1 MTGQRT
7 QQNSH
12 SQNGGEQRQRRAVS
26 RRRKAVFA
34 AVTVLIFLGIV
45 ESAARALSGSQPGG
59 RFEQISQIVSF
70 LSTEESGQILESD
83 PDTFWK
89 LRPDVVISQPRSILF
104 QGRISNSLGY
114 RNENFELKRPKQT
127 VRIVSFGDSSTFGI
141 GTPQPQTWPAQ
152 LESSLNSDPASFFTQ
167 LKRKPA
173 KYRVEVVNAG
183 VPGYTSYQ
191 ILQRMRRELK
201 PLAPDV
207 VLMTCA
213 NNDFWRWDDR
223 TDAEQAVRLKD
234 SSWTKPLRYS
244 RAFQL
249 ASLFYAKTVS
259 GNQPRGQ
266 TWAGKASRNYF
277 APEESWTPRVPFD
290 EFRANL
296 QAMADLCEEQNVP
309 LVFVIWPDQPQAAGR
324 WSIRIAYHEAMF
336 AVANERR
343 LVVADVA
350 TAFRKRSWAVRC
362 YIPND
367 IVHVNAEGNRIAAE
381 AARAALDEVF
391 PPDPSVSV
399 PLIMPAGFT
408 DERN

>member
-1 MTGQRT
+1 MTEQSSQKNTRP
-7 QQNSH
+7 
-12 SQNGGEQRQRRAVS
+12 QNGGEQRKRRPIS
-26 RRRKAVFA
+26 RRRKVAFA
-34 AVTVLIFLGIV
+34 GLTVLIFLGVV
-45 ESAARALSGSQPGG
+45 ESAARVLTGKQPGG
-59 RFEQISQIVSF
+59 RFGQISQIVFF

-83 PDTFWK
+83 PETFWK
-89 LRPDVVISQPRSILF
+89 LRPDVVIGQPKSILF

-114 RNENFELKRPKQT
+114 RNEDFELERPEST
-127 VRIVSFGDSSTFGI
+127 TRIVCFGDSSTFGI
-141 GTPQPQTWPAQ
+141 GTHQPQTWPAQ
-152 LESSLNSDPASFFTQ
+152 LESSLNSDPSFFLTQ
-167 LKRKPA
+167 LKRKPTES
-173 KYRVEVVNAG
+173 RVEVVNAG
-183 VPGYTSYQ
+183 APGYTSYQ

-201 PLAPDV
+201 SLAPDV

-223 TDAEQAVRLKD
+223 TDAEQAIRLKE

-249 ASLFYAKTVS
+249 ASSFYAKTVS
-259 GNQPRGQ
+259 GDQSRGQ
-266 TWAGKASRNYF
+266 AWAEKASRNYF
-277 APEESWTPRVPFD
+277 APEESWTPRVPLD

-296 QAMADLCEEQNVP
+296 HSMADLCEEQNVP

-391 PPDPSVSV
+391 PSDPSVSV
-399 PLIMPAGFT
+399 PLIIPAGFT

>member
-1 MTGQRT
+1 
-7 QQNSH
+7 
-12 SQNGGEQRQRRAVS
+12 
-26 RRRKAVFA
+26 
-34 AVTVLIFLGIV
+34 
-45 ESAARALSGSQPGG
+45 
-59 RFEQISQIVSF
+59 
-70 LSTEESGQILESD
+70 
-83 PDTFWK
+83 
-89 LRPDVVISQPRSILF
+89 
-104 QGRISNSLGY
+104 
-114 RNENFELKRPKQT
+114 
-127 VRIVSFGDSSTFGI
+127 
-141 GTPQPQTWPAQ
+141 
-152 LESSLNSDPASFFTQ
+152 
-167 LKRKPA
+167 
-173 KYRVEVVNAG
+173 
-183 VPGYTSYQ
+183 
-191 ILQRMRRELK
+191 MRRELK
-201 PLAPDV
+201 SLAPDV

-223 TDAEQAVRLKD
+223 TDAEQAIRLKEA
-234 SSWTKPLRYS
+234 SWTKPVRYS

-249 ASLFYAKTVS
+249 ASSFYAKTIS
-259 GNQPRGQ
+259 GDQSRGQ
-266 TWAGKASRNYF
+266 AWAEKASRNYF
-277 APEESWTPRVPFD
+277 APEESWTPRVPLD

-296 QAMADLCEEQNVP
+296 QAMADLCEEQKVP

-336 AVANERR
+336 SVANERR

-367 IVHVNAEGNRIAAE
+367 IVHVNADGNRIAAE